1 MRWVQRLGALLG
13 YITGKIPVKTHVI
26 CSWLLG
32 QSAHWCIW
40 PVWGWDCMHS
50 LLLALI
56 AKKCEFSS
64 TVAIGAAWS
73 RLQAKCC
80 FLLLSTACTEPCGLL
95 LHLDSL
101 HLDSLQP
108 STAILLA
115 VQTACR
121 LQPQAEE
128 GCTLLH
134 FQSLLL
140 RSHNL
145 PTTLAMFFI
154 KYVKGN

>member
-1 MRWVQRLGALLG
+1 
-13 YITGKIPVKTHVI
+13 
-26 CSWLLG
+26 
-32 QSAHWCIW
+32 
-40 PVWGWDCMHS
+40 MHS

-64 TVAIGAAWS
+64 TVAIGAARS

-80 FLLLSTACTEPCGLL
+80 FLLLSTASTEPCGLL
-95 LHLDSL
+95 LL
-101 HLDSLQP
+101 LDSLQP
-108 STAILLA
+108 STAILLD

-121 LQPQAEE
+121 LEPQAEE

-154 KYVKGN
+154 KYVKEN